1 MLPRWLTVSF
11 SLPLR
16 HGGENQTEII
26 QEYDKL
32 RVALLQPRIVYY
44 FAFSSRWSNLDQRA
58 LPVFR
63 WDTCTSAKAIHLV
76 CKDNPT
82 GILSEGRTSRLVT
95 GSTLIED
102 L

>member
-1 MLPRWLTVSF
+1 M
-11 SLPLR
+11 
-16 HGGENQTEII
+16 II

-82 GILSEGRTSRLVT
+82 EILSEVKTNRLLI
-95 GSTLIED
+95 GSTPIED